1 MSDTQELKEALIKM
15 DIDTVIA
22 LTGLSYEN
30 AADKCEQA
38 EKIYE
43 SIMGCIRAGQDS
55 TYFEEQLSDLV
66 NDLLSISR

>member
-1 MSDTQELKEALIKM
+1 MSDTQELKEALIKR

-22 LTGLSYEN
+22 ITGLSYEE

-38 EKIYE
+38 ENIHD
-43 SIMGCIRAGQDS
+43 SIMGCIRASQDS

-66 NDLLSISR
+66 NDLLSRSR